1 MFVKENPD
9 RKKKKKKIQ
18 NLDSNKAH
26 EHDHIS
32 IRMLKICGDFI
43 CVPLNEIFNYLSV
56 NKLISKNQS
65 GFQLSDSCINRLLSI
80 THKIFTCFDIGL
92 EVRRVFLDI
101 SKAFDKV
108 WHEGL
113 ISKLKQ
119 NDISGELL
127 HVLSDF
133 LSSMKQREGCA

>member
-1 MFVKENPD
+1 MFVKENSD
-9 RKKKKKKIQ
+9 RKKKKKIQ

-80 THKIFTCFDIGL
+80 THKIFTCFDTGL

>member
-1 MFVKENPD
+1 MFVKENSD
-9 RKKKKKKIQ
+9 IKKKKKIQ

-80 THKIFTCFDIGL
+80 THKIFACFDIGL

>member
-1 MFVKENPD
+1 
-9 RKKKKKKIQ
+9 
-18 NLDSNKAH
+18 
-26 EHDHIS
+26 
-32 IRMLKICGDFI
+32 MLKICGDFI

-80 THKIFTCFDIGL
+80 THKIFTCFDTGL

>member
-1 MFVKENPD
+1 MFVKENSD
-9 RKKKKKKIQ
+9 RKKKKKIQ

>member
-1 MFVKENPD
+1 MFVKENSD
-9 RKKKKKKIQ
+9 RKKKKKIQ

-80 THKIFTCFDIGL
+80 THKIFTCFDTGL

-108 WHEGL
+108 
-113 ISKLKQ
+113 
-119 NDISGELL
+119 
-127 HVLSDF
+127 
-133 LSSMKQREGCA
+133 

>member
-1 MFVKENPD
+1 MFVKENSD
-9 RKKKKKKIQ
+9 RKKKKKIQ

-92 EVRRVFLDI
+92 KVRRVFLDI

>member
-1 MFVKENPD
+1 MFVKENSD
-9 RKKKKKKIQ
+9 RKKKKKIQ

-80 THKIFTCFDIGL
+80 THKIFTCFDTGL

-108 WHEGL
+108 WHEGI